1 MNDGLIGIVIA
12 TTLACCAVFG
22 ISQSVQSHRELERIQ
37 IEFRGYQDGVKDS
50 RP

>member
-22 ISQSVQSHRELERIQ
+22 ATQSMQSQRELERLQ
-37 IEFRGYQDGVKDS
+37 IKFDAYQHGVKDA
-50 RP
+50 R